1 MNEIKCDKIENSQI
15 KELQI
20 ERFPLGQ
27 SPNLI
32 EGFFII
38 GYEESYLRNKI
49 FKDIEKEL
57 FGGAKSEIK
66 KTGLNEYKC
75 MDYPTI
81 LSSIGSNYSEQI
93 FKYNDLF
100 PLIKKIFIIPT
111 IFYTNYGKTIN
122 KPNPFNAI
130 FIEEIGKNIL
140 IGYSYIFYE
149 KKSDV

>member
-38 GYEESYLRNKI
+38 GYEESYLENKLFIDINKI
-49 FKDIEKEL
+49 LFPTTEIEKE
-57 FGGAKSEIK
+57 KYKKIK
-66 KTGLNEYKC
+66 EGLNEYKF

-130 FIEEIGKNIL
+130 FIEKNW
-140 IGYSYIFYE
+140 
-149 KKSDV
+149 